1 MFRRTTAVP
10 GASVV
15 VARVREVKKV
25 GERAGV
31 RMRRNGVRSDILG
44 GIECRGDGRV
54 EDWVLRC
61 AGSDLDTFWF
71 RHLKAPDH
79 SQGATARL
87 CTKPFRESTP
97 PLQGHGFSR

>member
-31 RMRRNGVRSDILG
+31 RMRRNGVRSVILG

-61 AGSDLDTFWF
+61 AGPILTLFGFVISKLQITA
-71 RHLKAPDH
+71 R
-79 SQGATARL
+79 GATARL
-87 CTKPFRESTP
+87 CTKPFREGTP
-97 PLQGHGFSR
+97 PLQGHGFPK